1 MDTIWI
7 LYTKQKWNPKINL
20 LSSIHICIFT
30 LISLLFKLLIV
41 STFYLEG
48 YYIKCI
54 MSFIYTVF
62 KNKLLN

>member
-1 MDTIWI
+1 MNT
-7 LYTKQKWNPKINL
+7 LYKTRMKSKDQ
-20 LSSIHICIFT
+20 FT
-30 LISLLFKLLIV
+30 ALHSHLISLLFKLLIV